1 MFHPVTIKGTPF
13 LNLLGESVDLP
24 GGPLKSA
31 WSISNLEALS
41 PSLFLPP
48 ISYCVEFGI
57 AGWVAVAL
65 AKRGEWRRG
74 EEEDGAYLGRINVST
89 DLP

>member
-24 GGPLKSA
+24 GGPLKCA
-31 WSISNLEALS
+31 CSISNLEALS

-65 AKRGEWRRG
+65 AKRGE
-74 EEEDGAYLGRINVST
+74 EEDEAYLGRINVST